1 VILATIIGLVLLL
14 TGFIVYRA
22 GYVPAL
28 EWPTAVVA
36 SRNLQTQIVS
46 PGESIAAALER
57 AQPGGEIFVE
67 PGEYRERVTL
77 TRNVH
82 LISRTPRGA
91 TIRLPA
97 TAS

>member
-1 VILATIIGLVLLL
+1 MPELN
-14 TGFIVYRA
+14 
-22 GYVPAL
+22 
-28 EWPTAVVA
+28 WPPAVVA
-36 SRNLQTQIVS
+36 PRDLQTQIVR

-67 PGEYRERVTL
+67 PGEYRERVRL

-97 TAS
+97 TASDTNPDPAVIATGSASGR